1 MITAMGNG
9 RLDAVSNAIKQY
21 FNISYELRFYEEH
34 SLTRGSSSKAVA
46 YVGIVSNKKV
56 FWGVGIDADIIK
68 SSMEALTV
76 AVNKIEEIGSAD
88 GCKDERMIEIM
99 NHIQAN
105 YIDITLDDLAEKFY
119 LSKPYI
125 SKYIKEK
132 SGLTFGEL
140 VKKIRMKKAKALLKS
155 SNMTVENIALSVG
168 YQNVEHFNR
177 MFKKAYNTTPMQFRN
192 QK

>member
-1 MITAMGNG
+1 
-9 RLDAVSNAIKQY
+9 
-21 FNISYELRFYEEH
+21 
-34 SLTRGSSSKAVA
+34 
-46 YVGIVSNKKV
+46 
-56 FWGVGIDADIIK
+56 
-68 SSMEALTV
+68 
-76 AVNKIEEIGSAD
+76 
-88 GCKDERMIEIM
+88 M
-99 NHIQAN
+99 NYIQAN
-105 YIDITLDDLAEKFY
+105 YIDITLDGLAEKFY